1 MCYWAIAHSGS
12 KIAVQP
18 STDNVT
24 MQIIDARTERG
35 LSVLPSAPSG
45 ATERPRL
52 WNASTITTFK
62 PIEEDLP
69 ARGLRSG
76 EPVMTAAVGQ
86 S

>member
-1 MCYWAIAHSGS
+1 MPMCYWAIAHSGS

-18 STDNVT
+18 SADNMT

-35 LSVLPSAPSG
+35 LSVLRSAPSG

-62 PIEEDLP
+62 PIEEDP
-69 ARGLRSG
+69 SHAGIKIW
-76 EPVMTAAVGQ
+76 
-86 S
+86 